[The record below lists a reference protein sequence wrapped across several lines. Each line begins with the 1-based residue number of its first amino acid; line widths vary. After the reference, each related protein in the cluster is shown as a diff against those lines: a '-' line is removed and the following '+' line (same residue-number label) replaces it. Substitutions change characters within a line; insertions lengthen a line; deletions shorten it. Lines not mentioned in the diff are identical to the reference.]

1 MNRTNSNSI
10 TSILIFALNNKKS
23 PFRNKI
29 LKEKFGIESNEN
41 LCFYDGTHN
50 PLLIH
55 EMKNKQVDIYAREIG
70 KHKVTMMIEIKANL
84 QETLQK
90 SQGKNGEYAIVSDHY
105 AIPLFYIIPRQ
116 YYHKEGIP
124 KRIIEWEEILE
135 IAEACKDK
143 TGLSEQIRNFV
154 DLNESKIIFSNKE
167 KQYFTN
173 LTSLGKILAKRDL
186 FKDDILKSLPKGAKF
201 PVEENSYELGAY
213 WNNNSLFLGY
223 SYIYKDFNDN
233 KGRPIL
239 MLAVAENKNN
249 MILGDKGFYYYE
261 GWYYIPI
268 KNIPGFENQK
278 TIDDLKDKD
287 IKPSIYGNIDI
298 KKIKQLEM
306 DNSIPILNNFID
318 NIKLLCNQKSII
330 NKFKS
335 LGYFEITEA
344 WFGCYYTKKNSKKE
358 NNIFIGYDT
367 IDESSPIDLTIQYNK
382 NDWEKKYSLKQKCS
396 KLYEKFINSN
406 TEEEYIKSFGQ
417 LIDEALKGIS

>member
-29 LKEKFGIESNEN
+29 LKEKFGIELNEN

-50 PLLIH
+50 PLLIP

-70 KHKVTMMIEIKANL
+70 KHKVTLMIEIKANL
-84 QETLQK
+84 HEILRK
-90 SQGKNGEYAIVSDHY
+90 PQGKKGEYLMVSEHY
-105 AIPLFYIIPRQ
+105 GIPLFYIIPRQ

-124 KRIIEWEEILE
+124 KGIIEWEEILE

-154 DLNESKIIFSNKE
+154 DLTENKIVFGNQE

-173 LTSLGKILAKRDL
+173 LTKLGKVLAKRDL
-186 FKDDILKSLPKGAKF
+186 FKNDILNSLPKGAKF
-201 PVEENSYELGAY
+201 PTEENSYELGAY
-213 WNNNSLFLGY
+213 WNNSSFFLGY
-223 SYIYKDFNDN
+223 SYMYKDFNDT
-233 KGRPIL
+233 KGKPVF
-239 MLAVAENKNN
+239 MLTIAENKNN

-298 KKIKQLEM
+298 KKIQQLEM
-306 DNSIPILNNFID
+306 DNNIPILNNFID
-318 NIKLLCNQKSII
+318 NIKLLCNEKSIM
-330 NKFKS
+330 NKFKPKS
-335 LGYFEITEA
+335 RFEITKD

-358 NNIFIGYDT
+358 NIFIGYDT
-367 IDESSPIDLTIQYNK
+367 KDESSPIDLTIQYNK
-382 NDWEKKYSLKQKCS
+382 NYWEKHSLKQSHPKF
-396 KLYEKFINSN
+396 YEKFINSK
-406 TEEEYIKSFGQ
+406 TEEEYIKNFGQ
-417 LIDEALKGIS
+417 LIDEALKILK

>member
-29 LKEKFGIESNEN
+29 LKEKFGIDSNEN

-50 PLLIH
+50 PLLIPG
-55 EMKNKQVDIYAREIG
+55 MKNKQVDIYAREIG
-70 KHKVTMMIEIKANL
+70 KYKVTLMIEIKANL
-84 QETLQK
+84 HEILRQ
-90 SQGKNGEYAIVSDHY
+90 SQGKKGEYLMVSEHY
-105 AIPLFYIIPRQ
+105 GIPLFYIIPRQ

-124 KRIIEWEEILE
+124 KGIIEWEEILE

-154 DLNESKIIFSNKE
+154 DLNENKIVFGNQE

-173 LTSLGKILAKRDL
+173 LTKLGKVLAKRDL
-186 FKDDILKSLPKGAKF
+186 FKNDILNSLSKGAKF
-201 PVEENSYELGAY
+201 PTEENSYELGAY
-213 WNNNSLFLGY
+213 WNNNSFFLGY
-223 SYIYKDFNDN
+223 SYMYKDFNDT
-233 KGRPIL
+233 KGKPVF
-239 MLAVAENKNN
+239 MLTVAENKNN

-268 KNIPGFENQK
+268 KIIPGFENQK

-306 DNSIPILNNFID
+306 DNNIPIINNFID
-318 NIKLLCNQKSII
+318 NIKLLCNEKSIM
-330 NKFKS
+330 NKFKPIS
-335 LGYFEITEA
+335 RFEITKD

-358 NNIFIGYDT
+358 NIFIGYDT
-367 IDESSPIDLTIQYNK
+367 KDESSPIDLTIQYNK
-382 NDWEKKYSLKQKCS
+382 NDWEKYSLKQIQPKF
-396 KLYEKFINSN
+396 YEEFINSK
-406 TEEEYIKSFGQ
+406 TEEEYIKNFGQ
-417 LIDEALKGIS
+417 LIDEALKFLK